1 MINLL
6 MRDLSPHLGHGSTQ
20 FCCCAG
26 SPGKGINPSLHD
38 VPKVFDWVE
47 IRRSSRMR
55 QKVHAV
61 VTQEVLGS
69 TCSMGTGIVLL
80 EQAVPVP
87 LDKWNHIGTQDL
99 IDVAVC
105 IDTIPTTLADVL
117 KDDRSHSLI
126 DTNGAL
132 YHDAGTSPSIMLQ
145 DVIVSKPLSRS
156 SPDPDTPIARFQ
168 AKALLVQK
176 ENPPPVPMAQV
187 GMLLGPG

>member
-1 MINLL
+1 
-6 MRDLSPHLGHGSTQ
+6 
-20 FCCCAG
+20 
-26 SPGKGINPSLHD
+26 
-38 VPKVFDWVE
+38 
-47 IRRSSRMR
+47 MR
-55 QKVHAV
+55 QNVHAV
-61 VTQEVLGS
+61 VTQPVLGS

-87 LDKWNHIGTQDL
+87 LDKWKHIGTQDL

-126 DTNGAL
+126 DTNGAP

-168 AKALLVQK
+168 AKALLVRK
-176 ENPPPVPMAQV
+176 KNPPSVPMVPV